1 MDKENK
7 YFLLISLSSAFAG
20 FMIRLDTYI
29 VNVSLPKIA
38 LNLNVGTGPVSL
50 VILSYLLVLTSTML
64 LFGKFCDSFGLKRM
78 FILGYVFFTA
88 GSLCCAMSAN
98 ITALI
103 ISRCLQGAGG
113 AMLLAAAFAI
123 IPKYIPKEKVGRA
136 FGLYTTAVA
145 LGITVGAPLG
155 GVITGLLSWRWIF
168 LINLPIGIAAVI
180 ISMKVIPEDIFP
192 SGLSKASAKFDILGA
207 AISLAGIAS
216 LVFSLNMGRELGW
229 FSLPIISGFC
239 AAFLLI
245 YIFYLREK
253 KTADPI
259 LAVGLLKKSSFILL
273 ALSGMIGFLV
283 TAGNS
288 FTIPF
293 LLEILKGLR
302 TEYVGLAMLPYS
314 VTFMLTA
321 PLAGRISE
329 RIITP
334 RALGAAAMLL
344 LSLNFLVFQFTLGM
358 PGLKS
363 VLVFLFFLG
372 IFLGLFYP
380 SNNSSA
386 MEEAPDESRGAAS
399 GIYQT
404 GANLGMIIGVV
415 LFETIFSQAIPFS
428 GLSKPAHNITSQ
440 SGIILGFHNTYFA
453 AALLCAVGFIAFIL
467 PRSRRRETILK

>member
-7 YFLLISLSSAFAG
+7 YFFLISLSAALTG

-38 LNLNVGTGPVSL
+38 LDLRVGTGPVSL
-50 VILSYLLVLTSTML
+50 VILSYLLVLTSSML
-64 LFGKFCDSFGLKRM
+64 LFGKFCDRFGLRRM
-78 FILGYVFFTA
+78 FILGYSVFTA

-103 ISRCLQGAGG
+103 LSRCLQGAGG
-113 AMLLAAAFAI
+113 AMLLASAFAI

-155 GVITGLLSWRWIF
+155 GIITGLLSWRWIF
-168 LINLPIGIAAVI
+168 LINLPIGIAAI
-180 ISMKVIPEDIFP
+180 ITSLKVIPEDKLP
-192 SGLSKASAKFDILGA
+192 GSLSAGSAKFDILGA
-207 AISLAGIAS
+207 VISFMGFSS

-253 KTADPI
+253 NTADPI
-259 LAVGLLKKSSFILL
+259 LSVGLLKNSSFILL
-273 ALSGMIGFLV
+273 VLSGMIGYLV

-302 TEYVGLAMLPYS
+302 TEYVGLVMLAYS

-329 RIITP
+329 KINP
-334 RALGAAAMLL
+334 RKLGAAAMMLL
-344 LSLNFLVFQFTLGM
+344 AINFFAFQFTLGI
-358 PGLKS
+358 PGLIS

-380 SNNSSA
+380 SNNSLA

-404 GANLGMIIGVV
+404 GANLGMIIGVA
-415 LFETIFSQAIPFS
+415 LFETIFSQAIPFED
-428 GLSKPAHNITSQ
+428 LSKPAHNITSQ
-440 SGIILGFHNTYFA
+440 SGTILGFHNTYFA
-453 AALLCAVGFIAFIL
+453 AAILCAVGFIAFIL
-467 PRSRRRETILK
+467 PRNRRQEHRY